1 MVLGTDVNEVLFH
14 KFSGSKYEAGKV
26 LEIDKFTVA
35 SQKVTSWDKSACRP
49 KDQFRHHVNERVA
62 SRFHQPP
69 LTHYACPT
77 HRSRHSALTTSQAH
91 HEIRMMKE
99 AELTEEER
107 QLAALARHRKRQR
120 KGYSPLTSPVKPRAT
135 FGIARAADVCNN
147 PSSAL
152 DNVRRKRT
160 GDEVDY
166 KRPTCSKEQWDENGE
181 RWQENTLFEIKNQEI
196 LDGQSRQHMSHCLRS
211 NMCKEASSGGRW
223 FKGTGIERE

>member
-1 MVLGTDVNEVLFH
+1 
-14 KFSGSKYEAGKV
+14 
-26 LEIDKFTVA
+26 
-35 SQKVTSWDKSACRP
+35 
-49 KDQFRHHVNERVA
+49 
-62 SRFHQPP
+62 
-69 LTHYACPT
+69 
-77 HRSRHSALTTSQAH
+77 
-91 HEIRMMKE
+91 MMKE

-166 KRPTCSKEQWDENGE
+166 KRPTCSKEQWDENGSIVG
-181 RWQENTLFEIKNQEI
+181 RSMVQGHGYRARVGRSVRKKGLDKILRHRAENRHLAALLATTTALVFE
-196 LDGQSRQHMSHCLRS
+196 
-211 NMCKEASSGGRW
+211 
-223 FKGTGIERE
+223 